1 MVRCLW
7 RYSLVILAVALL
19 GCRRRKSDEEMLRE
33 RIDVTSVHLYVA
45 TRYALTAPESD
56 ADARVVRNDL
66 ATLVHATQAAVAAIN
81 GSHRTDASAPTL
93 AAGDL
98 PRLTLALWQL
108 RSQARR
114 LMREAPEHDVPPVF
128 PSLISARLGV
138 DQSALWTRDTEHAF
152 LLAVFLALK
161 FEERDPVPLPIEM
174 VLYEAWMTRPDH
186 LPAPGLESLAHGMK
200 ATVFG
205 LNDLCDLSATEA
217 AHPSLERSASA
228 RAATASS
235 LAAITGRDLSLDAR
249 ELALIDASARAAAHG
264 SASVCFYFSRR
275 DTVRGLSELRRFVEA
290 AHDAGVPPSKTATIR
305 AWIAYEDGDMA
316 AARRA
321 LDEARNDPDASP
333 ETRRAL
339 DELLHDFT
347 VHDDGAVARY
357 YDKAHLTVLVARMVL
372 DTLDRSGAFDGVKNS
387 DIGRTL
393 EGYGVAASRVT
404 TEARRSIP
412 DFNRDIPA
420 PSSLYERAR
429 RALGLSR

>member
-7 RYSLVILAVALL
+7 RYALAVLAVALL
-19 GCRRRKSDEEMLRE
+19 GCRRHKSDEDLLRE

-56 ADARVVRNDL
+56 ANARVVRNDL
-66 ATLVHATQAAVAAIN
+66 ATLVRSTETLLAA
-81 GSHRTDASAPTL
+81 ASGTHQSTGTAPTI

-108 RSQARR
+108 RAEARR
-114 LMREAPEHDVPPVF
+114 LMREAPERDVPPVF
-128 PSLISARLGV
+128 PALISSRMGAE
-138 DQSALWTRDTEHAF
+138 QSALWTRDTEHAF

-161 FEERDPVPLPIEM
+161 FSERDPVPLPIEL

-186 LPAPGLESLAHGMK
+186 LPAPGLEPLVHGMK

-217 AHPSLERSASA
+217 AHPSLERDASS

-235 LAAITGRDLSLDAR
+235 LARISGRSLSLESR
-249 ELALIDASARAAAHG
+249 QLALIDASARAAAHG
-264 SASVCFYFSRR
+264 SASVCFYFSRH
-275 DTVRGLSELRRFVEA
+275 DATRGLRELRRFVEA
-290 AHDAGVPPSKTATIR
+290 SHDAGVPPSKTATLR

-357 YDKAHLTVLVARMVL
+357 YDKAHLSLLVARMVF
-372 DTLDRSGAFDGVKNS
+372 DSLDRSGAFDGIKDS
-387 DIGRTL
+387 DISRTL
-393 EGYGVAASRVT
+393 RGYGVAASRVT
-404 TEARRSIP
+404 TEARRSVP
-412 DFNRDIPA
+412 DFDRGVAVPRTI
-420 PSSLYERAR
+420 YERAR
-429 RALGLSR
+429 RALGASR